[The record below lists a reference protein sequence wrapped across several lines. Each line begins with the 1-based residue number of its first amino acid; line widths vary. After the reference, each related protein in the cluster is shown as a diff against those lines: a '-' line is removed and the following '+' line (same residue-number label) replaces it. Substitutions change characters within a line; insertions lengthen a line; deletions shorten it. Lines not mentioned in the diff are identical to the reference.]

1 MAGSALLSR
10 GDAIVPITGVDY
22 TAKEGYLVKA
32 AAGVHALND
41 SKTVPAFGVILEGGA
56 AAKNSSVGVLGALG
70 GPVRLKA
77 GGAINQ
83 FDRVEQKN
91 DGTVVADEG
100 AGTARVVVGV
110 ALEAAAAGDLF
121 EVATIAPV
129 ILP

>member
-1 MAGSALLSR
+1 MGSALLSR
-10 GDAIVPITGVDY
+10 ENAIVSITGVNY
-22 TAKEGYLVKA
+22 AAKEGYLVKA

-41 SKTVPAFGVILEGGA
+41 SKTVPAFGVILDGA
-56 AAKNSSVGVLGALG
+56 AAAKDSAVGILGALS

-77 GGAINQ
+77 GGAISQ
-83 FDRVEQKN
+83 FDRLEQKN

-121 EVATIAPV
+121 EAATLAPV

>member
-1 MAGSALLSR
+1 MGSALFTR
-10 GDAIVPITGVDY
+10 QDAVVPVTGVNYAD
-22 TAKEGYLVKA
+22 KQGYLIKA

-41 SKTVPAFGVILEGGA
+41 SKTVPAFGVILDAAA
-56 AAKNSSVGVLGALG
+56 AAKNSSVGILGALPG
-70 GPVRLKA
+70 AVRLKA
-77 GGAINQ
+77 GGAISQ
-83 FDRVEQKN
+83 FDRLEQKN

-121 EVATIAPV
+121 EAATFAPM